1 MTKMLKQPR
10 LADVIFLAAS
20 PEPDEISTADEYEA
34 LTPSIIE
41 PQESAAY
48 TEALNFAC
56 SRGDIRNIA
65 VTGAYG
71 AGKSSVLRT
80 WKECPDNDL
89 RIMTVSLADFEMQSV
104 SRPKAEPADNE
115 GNTSPADDK
124 KAAAEEK
131 TIEYS
136 ILQQLL
142 YKEKKSA
149 LPYSRI
155 ERISDI
161 STLQVAA
168 VALDLL
174 VILSVIL
181 AGLLCVF
188 PNYVRNKLS
197 LPETI
202 SHFLI
207 GMPTVRLVLAGLLI
221 FTALFLCVKKL
232 HRIGLF
238 DRRVSVDKIDM
249 LKGAISTRPSSP
261 SLLNV
266 YIDEIVYFF
275 EKTGYNVVIFEDLD
289 RHNDGAIFIKL
300 REINQIINN
309 TRPDAEPVRF
319 IYAVRDGLFSTAEAR
334 TKFFDFVIPV
344 IPVMDS
350 ENAAEHFSSMFRV
363 NELGDPAFSKC
374 VSSLA
379 LFIPDMRIMRNIANE
394 FRVYQNLVNGAGDI
408 TRLLSMIAYKNIFAE
423 DYHGIDEKKGVLYS
437 FVRAFVFGGLKE
449 EPVNVRLEK
458 IKKLQ
463 IEIDSLLNDD
473 AGSVAEIRKSVL
485 SEYITPKLEQNLNF
499 HLGGSD
505 VYDLNSLSQNE
516 GVFNKLRNLTR
527 FYLWSKETGSI
538 VCTFNQNTI
547 KEIMDCYEG
556 RKTTLDKKT
565 NGEVIQLRDDIENL
579 NDEIN
584 ALNQTSLA
592 TLARTLGHD
601 GFLKWVY
608 VNGNGDEQKPVTDK
622 KRTEHL
628 EFLYFLLINSYIA
641 SDYMFYRSVFR
652 PGSLSHEDNEFIK
665 AVSIGRGL
673 AYTLD
678 MPLRQVENV
687 AAKLFSLGLMM
698 DDNAWHPD
706 VLLYLLENDLIKLQP
721 IVQVQAADD
730 WCLVR
735 LAEHTFKKWSVPQR
749 IRYVKRIASSKEKAF
764 AFVQRLSEMKESMA
778 ASELL
783 LLQLCSSRLRWNHET
798 TDMKRWA
805 RSILANNAN
814 FPDQVPEGY
823 LSTFIKNVTDTH
835 LYLSRLDVCESAQ
848 GRVIVRS
855 IVDNKQWE
863 YSADNLK
870 NIFVMLTDGVE
881 TAQRYFHTLPLSAIE
896 SIGIAA
902 LKEVVWSNINNF
914 IVDYFIK
921 SQENSRI
928 PELLNNNSVIPE
940 RCFDIVTRMQF
951 IIDEV
956 SGIKNRLIM
965 FDGAESKPE
974 GNDLYSLLLEYY
986 RVSTNWKQMSYLLQQ
1001 EVVSVLTI
1009 AKWFNES
1016 HLEFKDTNILSN
1028 SSYSPF
1034 HLMQHFFNSPA
1045 LSESSRK
1052 KILANLHVVFLY
1064 LPTNLPPEQAA
1075 LLVECGRLAPTTA
1088 VFTEIRDT
1096 YTDNDEGVPEIL
1108 SSLVSQ
1114 YPALLTNNP
1123 LTILVRDD
1131 ELDFTLVERLFSN
1144 DEVMKSAGISTL
1156 NWLWGYNP
1164 NFFEE
1169 PLFIPAESLRHI
1181 VPALKNDDLR
1191 LALLLQ
1197 ALSAGDL
1204 SHQIITLFLS
1214 SHSDDDYRVFL
1225 STKAHRS
1232 VPYTKALIK
1241 MARLLEKAGFIQSL
1255 KVNEARQ
1262 RIRFVPHCS
1271 SAFRRQ

>member
-1 MTKMLKQPR
+1 MLKQPR
-10 LADVIFLAAS
+10 LADVLFHAAS

-41 PQESAAY
+41 PQESSTY
-48 TEALNFAC
+48 TDALNFAC

-89 RIMTVSLADFEMQSV
+89 RIMTVSLADFEMQSA
-104 SRPKAEPADNE
+104 SRPKAEPADKE
-115 GNTSPADDK
+115 GNTSAADDK

-155 ERISDI
+155 ERITDI
-161 STLQVAA
+161 SSFQVAR
-168 VALDLL
+168 VAADLL
-174 VILSVIL
+174 LILIVML
-181 AGLLCVF
+181 AGLLCLF
-188 PNYVRNKLS
+188 PEYVSNKLS
-197 LPETI
+197 LPGMI
-202 SHFLI
+202 SQYLI
-207 GMPTVRLVLAGLLI
+207 DRTAWRLVLAGVLL
-221 FTALFLCVKKL
+221 FTALFMSVRKL

-275 EKTGYNVVIFEDLD
+275 EQTGHNVVIFEDLD

-309 TRPDAEPVRF
+309 TRPDDEPVRF

-350 ENAAEHFSSMFRV
+350 ENAAEHFSSMFRET
-363 NELGDPAFSKC
+363 ELGDPDFTKC

-408 TRLLSMIAYKNIFAE
+408 TRLLSMIAYKNIFAD
-423 DYHGIDEKKGVLYS
+423 DYHSIDEKKGVLYS
-437 FVRAFVFGGLKE
+437 FVRAFVSGGLKE
-449 EPVNVRLEK
+449 EPVKERLEK
-458 IKKLQ
+458 IKKTQ
-463 IEIDSLLNDD
+463 IEIASLLSDD
-473 AGSVAEIRKSVL
+473 AGSLAEIRRSIL
-485 SEYITPKLEQNLNF
+485 SEYITPRMEQNLKF
-499 HLGGSD
+499 HFGGGE
-505 VYDLNSLSQNE
+505 VYDLSSLSENE
-516 GVFNKLRNLTR
+516 DIFNKLRNITR
-527 FYLWSKETGSI
+527 FYLWSKEAGAV

-547 KEIMDCYEG
+547 KEIMDCYED

-565 NGEVIQLRDDIENL
+565 NGEVIQLRNDIDSL

-592 TLARTLGHD
+592 ALARTLGHE

-608 VNGNGDEQKPVTDK
+608 VNGNADEPTPETDK

-628 EFLYFLLINSYIA
+628 EFLYFLLIHSYIA

-673 AYTLD
+673 TYTLD
-678 MPLRQVENV
+678 MPLRQIENV

-706 VLLYLLENDLIKLQP
+706 VLLYLLENNLSELQP
-721 IVQVQAADD
+721 IIQVQAGHD
-730 WCLVR
+730 WRLAR
-735 LAEHTFKKWSVPQR
+735 LAEHTFKKWSMPQR
-749 IRYVKRIASSKEKAF
+749 IRYVERVASSKEKAF
-764 AFVQRLSEMKESMA
+764 AFVQRLSEMKASVA

-783 LLQLCSSRLRWNHET
+783 ILQLCSSRLRWNHET

-805 RSILANNAN
+805 RSILASNGT

-823 LSTFIKNVTDTH
+823 LSTFIRNVINTR
-835 LYLSRLDVCESAQ
+835 LYLSRLDVCESAE
-848 GRVIVRS
+848 GRKIVRS
-855 IVDNKQWE
+855 IVDNGQWS

-870 NIFVMLTDGVE
+870 NIFVMLTDGAE
-881 TAQRYFHTLPLSAIE
+881 TDREYLHNFPLSATEGLNIP
-896 SIGIAA
+896 AFKT
-902 LKEVVWSNINNF
+902 LVWKNINNF

-921 SQENSRI
+921 SQEHSRI

-956 SGIKNRLIM
+956 SGIKNRSVM

-974 GNDLYSLLLEYY
+974 GNDLYSLLLEYH
-986 RVSTNWKQMSYLLQQ
+986 RVGTNWKQLSYLLHQ

-1009 AKWFNES
+1009 AKWFNDI
-1016 HLEFKDTNILSN
+1016 HLAFKDTNILSH
-1028 SSYSPF
+1028 SSDSPY
-1034 HLMQHFFNSPA
+1034 HLMQHFLNSPA

-1052 KILANLHVVFLY
+1052 KILANLHVVFLS
-1064 LPTNLPPEQAA
+1064 LPGNLPPEQVA
-1075 LLVECGRLAPTTA
+1075 LMVEYGRLAPTGA
-1088 VFTEIRDT
+1088 VFTEIRET
-1096 YTDNDEGVPEIL
+1096 YTDNDEGVSEIL
-1108 SSLVSQ
+1108 ASLVSQ
-1114 YPALLTNNP
+1114 YPPLLTNHP
-1123 LTILVRDD
+1123 LTVLVHDD
-1131 ELDFTLVERLFSN
+1131 ELDFHLAERLFSN
-1144 DEVMKSAGISTL
+1144 DEVMKSAGLSTL

-1164 NFFEE
+1164 DVFEE
-1169 PLFIPAESLRHI
+1169 QLFIRAESLRHI

-1204 SHQIITLFLS
+1204 SHQIITLVLS
-1214 SHSDDDYRVFL
+1214 SLSDDDYRVFL

-1232 VPYTKALIK
+1232 VPYTEALIK

-1255 KVNEARQ
+1255 NVNEARQ

-1271 SAFRRQ
+1271 SAFRHH

>member
-1 MTKMLKQPR
+1 MLKEPR
-10 LADVIFLAAS
+10 LADVLFHAAS

-41 PQESAAY
+41 PQESSTY
-48 TEALNFAC
+48 TDALNFAC

-89 RIMTVSLADFEMQSV
+89 RIMTVSLADFEMQSA
-104 SRPKAEPADNE
+104 SRPKAEPADKQ
-115 GNTSPADDK
+115 GNTSSADDK

-142 YKEKKSA
+142 YKEKKSS

-155 ERISDI
+155 ERITDI
-161 STLQVAA
+161 SSFQVAS
-168 VALDLL
+168 VAADLL
-174 VILSVIL
+174 LILIVML
-181 AGLLCVF
+181 AGLLCLF
-188 PNYVRNKLS
+188 PEYVSNKLS
-197 LPETI
+197 LPGMI
-202 SHFLI
+202 SQYLI
-207 GMPTVRLVLAGLLI
+207 DRTVGRLVLAGVLL
-221 FTALFLCVKKL
+221 FTALFLSVRKL

-275 EKTGYNVVIFEDLD
+275 EQTGHNVVIFEDLD

-309 TRPDAEPVRF
+309 TRPDDEPVRF

-350 ENAAEHFSSMFRV
+350 ENAAEHFSSMFRET
-363 NELGDPAFSKC
+363 ELGDPDFTKC

-394 FRVYQNLVNGAGDI
+394 FRIYQNLVNGAGDI

-423 DYHGIDEKKGVLYS
+423 DYHSIDEKKGVLYS
-437 FVRAFVFGGLKE
+437 FVRAFVSGGLKE
-449 EPVNVRLEK
+449 EPVKERLEK
-458 IKKLQ
+458 IKKIQ
-463 IEIDSLLNDD
+463 IEIDSLLSDD
-473 AGSVAEIRKSVL
+473 AGSVAEIRRSIL
-485 SEYITPKLEQNLNF
+485 SEYITPKQEPNF
-499 HLGGSD
+499 KFSFGVGEYFSLD
-505 VYDLNSLSQNE
+505 ALSQNE
-516 GVFNKLRNLTR
+516 GLFNKLRSVNAL
-527 FYLWSKETGSI
+527 YLYSGERGGNVFTI
-538 VCTFNQNTI
+538 NQAAI
-547 KEIMDCYEG
+547 REIMTCYED
-556 RKTTLDKKT
+556 RKNALDKKT
-565 NGEVIQLRDDIENL
+565 NGEVIQLRDDIDSL

-584 ALNQTSLA
+584 GLNQTSLVA
-592 TLARTLGHD
+592 LARILGHD

-608 VNGNGDEQKPVTDK
+608 VNDNADEPKPGTDK

-628 EFLYFLLINSYIA
+628 EFLYFLLSHSYIA

-652 PGSLSHEDNEFIK
+652 PGSLSHGDNEFIK

-673 AYTLD
+673 NYTLD

-698 DDNAWHPD
+698 DANAWHPD
-706 VLLYLLENDLIKLQP
+706 VLLYLLENDLSKLHP

-730 WCLVR
+730 WCLAQ
-735 LAEHTFKKWSVPQR
+735 LAEHTFKKWSMPQR
-749 IRYVKRIASSKEKAF
+749 IRYVERIASTKEKAF
-764 AFVQRLSEMKESMA
+764 AFVQRLSEMKASVA

-805 RSILANNAN
+805 RSILASNAT

-823 LSTFIKNVTDTH
+823 LSTFIRNVTDTR
-835 LYLSRLDVCESAQ
+835 LYLSRLDVCESAE
-848 GRVIVRS
+848 GRKIVRS
-855 IVDNKQWE
+855 IVDNGQWS

-870 NIFVMLTDGVE
+870 NIFVMLTEDAE
-881 TAQRYFHTLPLSAIE
+881 TDREYLHNFPLSAIE
-896 SIGIAA
+896 GLNIPA
-902 LKEVVWSNINNF
+902 LKTLVWNNINNF

-921 SQENSRI
+921 SQEHSRI

-956 SGIKNRLIM
+956 SGIKNRSVM
-965 FDGAESKPE
+965 FDGAETKPE

-986 RVSTNWKQMSYLLQQ
+986 RVSTNWKQMSYLLHQ
-1001 EVVSVLTI
+1001 EVFSVLTI
-1009 AKWFNES
+1009 AKWFDET
-1016 HLEFKDTNILSN
+1016 HLAFKDTNILSHSSD
-1028 SSYSPF
+1028 SSY

-1052 KILANLHVVFLY
+1052 KILANLHVVFLS
-1064 LPTNLPPEQAA
+1064 LPGNLPPEQVA
-1075 LLVECGRLAPTTA
+1075 LMVEYGRLAPTAA

-1096 YTDNDEGVPEIL
+1096 YTDSDEGVSEIL
-1108 SSLVSQ
+1108 ASLVSQ
-1114 YPALLTNNP
+1114 YPALLTNHP
-1123 LTILVRDD
+1123 LTVLVHDD
-1131 ELDFTLVERLFSN
+1131 EPDFPLAERLFSN

-1156 NWLWGYNP
+1156 NWLWGYDP
-1164 NFFEE
+1164 DVFEE
-1169 PLFIPAESLRHI
+1169 QLFIPAESLRHI

-1204 SHQIITLFLS
+1204 SHQIITLVLS
-1214 SHSDDDYRVFL
+1214 SLSDDDYRVFL

-1255 KVNEARQ
+1255 NVNEARQ

-1271 SAFRRQ
+1271 SAFRHH

>member
-1 MTKMLKQPR
+1 MLKQPR
-10 LADVIFLAAS
+10 LADVLFHAAS

-41 PQESAAY
+41 PHESAAY
-48 TEALNFAC
+48 TDALNFAC

-89 RIMTVSLADFEMQSV
+89 RIMTVSLADFEMQSAPG
-104 SRPKAEPADNE
+104 PKAAPADKD
-115 GNTSPADDK
+115 GNTGLADDK

-155 ERISDI
+155 ERIADI
-161 STLQVAA
+161 SSFQVAR
-168 VALDLL
+168 VASDLL
-174 VILSVIL
+174 LVLSVIL
-181 AGLLCVF
+181 AGLLCLF
-188 PNYVRNKLS
+188 PVYVSNKLS
-197 LPETI
+197 LPGFI
-202 SHFLI
+202 SQYLI
-207 GMPTVRLVLAGLLI
+207 ENTAVRLVLAGIML
-221 FTALFLCVKKL
+221 FTALFLSVRKL
-232 HRIGLF
+232 HRVGLF

-275 EKTGYNVVIFEDLD
+275 EQTGHNVVIFEDLD

-309 TRPDAEPVRF
+309 SRPDDEPVRF

-350 ENAAEHFSSMFRV
+350 ENAAEHFSSMFRET
-363 NELGDPAFSKC
+363 ELGEPGFSKC

-379 LFIPDMRIMRNIANE
+379 LFIPDMRVMRNIANE

-408 TRLLSMIAYKNIFAE
+408 TRLLSMIAYKNVFAE

-437 FVRAFVFGGLKE
+437 FVRAFVSGELKE
-449 EPVNVRLEK
+449 EPVKLRREK
-458 IKKLQ
+458 IKTLQ
-463 IEIDSLLNDD
+463 NEIDALLSDD
-473 AGSVAEIRKSVL
+473 AGSVAEIRKSIL
-485 SEYITPKLEQNLNF
+485 SEYIAPRQEQNLQF
-499 HLGGSD
+499 HFGGSEI
-505 VYDLNSLSQNE
+505 YDLNSISQNE
-516 GVFNKLRNLTR
+516 EVFNKLKNITR
-527 FYLWSKETGSI
+527 FYLWSKEAGSI
-538 VCTFNQNTI
+538 ACTFNQNTI
-547 KEIMDCYEG
+547 KEIMDCYED

-565 NGEVIQLRDDIENL
+565 NGEVIQLRDDIDSL

-584 ALNQTSLA
+584 ALSQTSFA
-592 TLARTLGHD
+592 ALARNLGRD
-601 GFLKWVY
+601 NFLIWVDA
-608 VNGNGDEQKPVTDK
+608 NCHTDEPTPGTDK

-628 EFLYFLLINSYIA
+628 EFLYFLLSHSYIA

-673 AYTLD
+673 NYTLD

-687 AAKLFSLGLMM
+687 AAKLFSLGLMT
-698 DDNAWHPD
+698 DANAWHPD
-706 VLLYLLENDLIKLQP
+706 VLLYLLENDLSKLHP

-730 WCLVR
+730 WCLAQ
-735 LAEHTFKKWSVPQR
+735 LAEHTFKKWSMPQR
-749 IRYVKRIASSKEKAF
+749 IRYVERIASTKEKAF
-764 AFVQRLSEMKESMA
+764 AFVQRLSEMKESVA

-798 TDMKRWA
+798 TDMKQWA
-805 RSILANNAN
+805 RSILASNAT

-823 LSTFIKNVTDTH
+823 LSTFIRNVTDTRLH
-835 LYLSRLDVCESAQ
+835 LSRLDVCESAE
-848 GRVIVRS
+848 GRKIVRS
-855 IVDNKQWE
+855 IVDNGQWS

-870 NIFVMLTDGVE
+870 NIFVMLTDGAKTDRE
-881 TAQRYFHTLPLSAIE
+881 YLHNFPLSAIE
-896 SIGIAA
+896 GLNIPA
-902 LKEVVWSNINNF
+902 LKTLVWNNINNF
-914 IVDYFIK
+914 IVDYFIN
-921 SQENSRI
+921 SQEHSRI
-928 PELLNNNSVIPE
+928 PELLNNNSVTPE

-956 SGIKNRLIM
+956 SGIKNRSVM
-965 FDGAESKPE
+965 FDGTESKPE

-986 RVSTNWKQMSYLLQQ
+986 RVSTNWKQMSYLLHQ

-1009 AKWFNES
+1009 AKWFNET
-1016 HLEFKDTNILSN
+1016 HLAFKDTNILSHSSD
-1028 SSYSPF
+1028 SSY
-1034 HLMQHFFNSPA
+1034 HLMQHFFNSPV

-1052 KILANLHVVFLY
+1052 KILANLHVVFLS
-1064 LPTNLPPEQAA
+1064 LPGNLPPEQVA
-1075 LLVECGRLAPTTA
+1075 LMVEYGRLAPTAA

-1096 YTDNDEGVPEIL
+1096 YTDNDEGVSEIL
-1108 SSLVSQ
+1108 ASLVSQ
-1114 YPALLTNNP
+1114 YPALLTNHP
-1123 LTILVRDD
+1123 LTVLVHDD
-1131 ELDFTLVERLFSN
+1131 EPDFPLAERLFSN

-1156 NWLWGYNP
+1156 NSLWGYDP
-1164 NFFEE
+1164 DVFEG

-1197 ALSAGDL
+1197 ALSAGEL
-1204 SHQIITLFLS
+1204 SHQIITLVLS
-1214 SHSDDDYRVFL
+1214 SLSDDDYRVFL

-1271 SAFRRQ
+1271 SAFRHH